1 MLATKGLP
9 GLIAGCSG
17 LNDGALFG
25 VQTQTRTRGAGAMGK
40 LILKKIHQS
49 SQHSPRIMSTVKE
62 NILNIFNLLF
72 SRKDETLSQQIKVAR
87 SLMRI
92 RKVSKRAL
100 TMMMKMMMMR
110 VCSARDLGPGRSR
123 SLHKSR
129 TTARLRGRGSAEVGE
144 GKDCC
149 EVVTETASRRPLIG
163 WSCDQDTGLS

>member
-62 NILNIFNLLF
+62 KIQNIFNLLF
-72 SRKDETLSQQIKVAR
+72 SRNNEKLSQQIKVAR

-100 TMMMKMMMMR
+100 TMMKMMMMR
-110 VCSARDLGPGRSR
+110 VCSARDCGLGRSR
-123 SLHKSR
+123 SLHQSR
-129 TTARLRGRGSAEVGE
+129 TRARLRGRDSAEVGK

-163 WSCDQDTGLS
+163 WSCD